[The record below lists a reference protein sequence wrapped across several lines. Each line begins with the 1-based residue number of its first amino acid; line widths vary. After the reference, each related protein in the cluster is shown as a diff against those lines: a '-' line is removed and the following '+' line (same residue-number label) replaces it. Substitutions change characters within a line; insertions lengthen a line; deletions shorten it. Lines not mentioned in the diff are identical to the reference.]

1 MYFDG
6 ELQVLEAI
14 ADTTENL
21 YFVLA
26 TDGTYFI
33 YVSFTYLFDS
43 VFDFT
48 TFTFKTVLTLT
59 VADKQQFSMSGTEF
73 YGLSI
78 FTDSFVYLSLC
89 EKEETTGGNLIA
101 KFSIATGSPLF
112 DSQTILYPDPY

>member
-59 VADKQQFSMSGTEF
+59 VADKQQFSMSGTEY

-89 EKEETTGGNLIA
+89 ERRNDWGNLIA
-101 KFSIATGSPLF
+101 KFSIASGSPLF